1 MALPT
6 TKTDLCNIAFDRIG
20 AAPVTDAEITADTD
34 PRAKKCNLHY
44 EQTRDALQ
52 RSYTWRF
59 NKERIKLASAWAE
72 DVAYTTDMYVIDSS
86 VWYKCK
92 TAHTSTSALE
102 PPGANW
108 TTLATSEV
116 TPEFGF
122 IYQFD
127 LPADYLNRRS
137 VYQDNTRRKTTRTY
151 SLKDSKLES
160 DDATVDFVYS
170 KRVTDVTL
178 FDALY
183 VEVLTLTL
191 AKKWATAIA
200 KDAKLEAGIREELK
214 PLLSKARALDKQ
226 EQNTIGRNDYRT
238 HNDARRSG
246 IGYRIASQ
254 MGN

>member
-6 TKTDLCNIAFDRIG
+6 TKTGLCNIALDRIG
-20 AAPVTDAEITADTD
+20 AAAVTTAQITADTD

-59 NKERIKLASAWAE
+59 NKQRIKLASAWAE
-72 DVAYTTDMYVIDSS
+72 DVAYTTDQYVISSS
-86 VWYKCK
+86 VWYKCA
-92 TAHTSTSALE
+92 TTHTSASATE
-102 PPGANW
+102 PPNAVW

-116 TPEFGF
+116 TPDFEFV
-122 IYQFD
+122 YEFD
-127 LPADYLNRRS
+127 LPADYLNRRR
-137 VYQDNTRRKTTRTY
+137 VYQDNTRRNTTRTY
-151 SLKDSKLES
+151 MVEGNKLLS
-160 DDATVDFVYS
+160 DDATVDFIYS

-200 KDAKLEAGIREELK
+200 KDAKLEQGIREELR
-214 PLLSKARALDKQ
+214 PLISKARALDKQ
-226 EQNTIGRNDYRT
+226 EQNTIGRNDYFT
-238 HNDARRSG
+238 HNDARRSF
-246 IGYRIASQ
+246 GYRIPSQ
-254 MGN
+254 MGS